1 MSTAHS
7 LNPALLHL
15 RLSDTGVLELNGSA
29 VLVLVRRG
37 HVGGFRDAI
46 ELAAL
51 RIMPLYID
59 NRN

>member
-7 LNPALLHL
+7 LNPTLLHL
-15 RLSDTGVLELNGSA
+15 RLSNTGVLELNGSA

-46 ELAAL
+46 KLDAAK
-51 RIMPLYID
+51 
-59 NRN
+59 